1 MTAPATV
8 AETHVSLL
16 FFVGDRVY
24 KLRKPVEFGFLDFRD
39 RATRQADCQ
48 REVMLNRRLAP
59 DVYLGVADI
68 ELNGELVDHMVVMRR
83 LPDELRLATL
93 ARQGADIDEPLR
105 QVAMTMVSF
114 HEKAHRSA
122 EISAAA
128 TGAAVRAGWEANFAE
143 TAPFVGTILD
153 PVVDGEIRT
162 LAARWIE
169 GRQSLFAARIA
180 ARRVCDGHGDL
191 EAEDVFCLEDG
202 VRILDCVEFSDVLR
216 YCDVSADVAFLAMDL
231 ERLGRPREAGGFLAA
246 YKELAGDRF
255 PDSLVHHYCAS
266 RAYVRTKV
274 SCLRAAQ
281 GLDSAEGTARQLH
294 ELTLSHLRRAM
305 VKLVLIGGVPGS
317 GKSTLAR
324 GLADLGDWVVL
335 RSDEIRRELQGPP
348 LGPAPEFGAGR
359 YSRSATGAVYDE
371 LLRRAERSLESG
383 ESVVL
388 DATWTERDRREAA
401 RALADR
407 TSSDLVELRCDVATA
422 EAQARIARRLS
433 EQLDASEA
441 TPALVAV
448 MAERMEPWPS
458 ATVIDTSGAPEAAVA
473 LAMESLRRQV

>member
-1 MTAPATV
+1 
-8 AETHVSLL
+8 
-16 FFVGDRVY
+16 
-24 KLRKPVEFGFLDFRD
+24 
-39 RATRQADCQ
+39 
-48 REVMLNRRLAP
+48 
-59 DVYLGVADI
+59 
-68 ELNGELVDHMVVMRR
+68 
-83 LPDELRLATL
+83 
-93 ARQGADIDEPLR
+93 
-105 QVAMTMVSF
+105 
-114 HEKAHRSA
+114 
-122 EISAAA
+122 
-128 TGAAVRAGWEANFAE
+128 
-143 TAPFVGTILD
+143 
-153 PVVDGEIRT
+153 
-162 LAARWIE
+162 
-169 GRQSLFAARIA
+169 
-180 ARRVCDGHGDL
+180 
-191 EAEDVFCLEDG
+191 
-202 VRILDCVEFSDVLR
+202 
-216 YCDVSADVAFLAMDL
+216 MDL